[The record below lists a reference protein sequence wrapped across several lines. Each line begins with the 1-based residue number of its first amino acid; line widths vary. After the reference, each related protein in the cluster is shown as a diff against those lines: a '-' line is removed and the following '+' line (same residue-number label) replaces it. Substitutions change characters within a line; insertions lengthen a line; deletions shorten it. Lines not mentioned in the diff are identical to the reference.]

1 MNPLEKIPIILEGLE
16 SVSERHLQCLRLKE
30 EWVKRTIL
38 SQATPPIKGEVTKGK
53 LRWRGIHQK
62 IKLMPNQCMITE
74 LWQRDKCLGV
84 YREVFSQL

>member
-16 SVSERHLQCLRLKE
+16 SISEQHLQCIRLKE

-38 SQATPPIKGEVTKGK
+38 SQASPPIKGGVTKGK

-62 IKLMPNQCMITE
+62 IRLMPNQLITE

-84 YREVFSQL
+84 YREFFQL